1 MLTSMSALQLVAI
14 VLCLVIP
21 TIGWILL
28 FRMCFRYVRIF
39 RSGAPDPT
47 RTGEPGRRTAT
58 LLREFLG
65 HTRMARL
72 PVVAI
77 AHWIT
82 AISFL
87 VLFSTLVNAFFQLVW
102 AEFRLPIIGHF
113 PPFEWLIEFLAWGA
127 FFSIIVL
134 AVIRQRA
141 APWSTTP
148 PRRSR
153 FFGSTWWQAYYVEF
167 TIFAVGLCIV
177 LLRTLEAALVKI
189 IEPDTS
195 IALHFPLTGWM
206 AGMWSGLSEAQ
217 LRETIYL
224 VAMIKILVSFAWMI
238 TIALTPT
245 MGVAWHRFLA
255 FFNIWFKRHPD
266 GRTSLGALQPMK
278 IDGVAVTAENL
289 EDVMEGMGEDEDAE
303 PAMGVG
309 RIEQFTWK
317 GLLDF
322 TTCTE
327 CGRCQSQCPAWNT
340 DKPLSPKLLMMTLR
354 DNTHAQ
360 APYLLATSDARAA
373 LPESERA
380 LSQVPLVGATGY
392 SLDEPLTAYSA
403 TGPDAII
410 DEDVL
415 WSCTTCGAC
424 VEQCPVD
431 IEHVDAIV
439 DMRRNKVLI
448 ESAFPAELGGLFKN
462 LESRQN
468 PWGMA
473 SKLRLDWA
481 KGLPFDVPIVGSD
494 VESLEEVDYLFWV
507 GCAGAYEDRAKKT
520 TRAVAELLHTAGVS
534 FAVLGEG
541 EACTGDSARR
551 AGNEILYQML
561 AAQNVETLREAGA
574 TKIVVTCAHCFNT
587 IGNEYPQ
594 IGGTFEV
601 VHHTQLLNRLVRDK
615 RLVPVARPDAASR
628 KDVASTAESVTYH
641 DPCYLGRHNNV
652 YAPPRELLGALPGVE
667 LREMPRH
674 GEKSFCCGAGGARM
688 WMEEKLGSR
697 INVNRTEE
705 AVATGAERIAVGC
718 PFCRV
723 MLSDGLTAQQA
734 EGKAGAEVEAVD
746 VAQMLLAAV
755 REAPAEVEG
764 TDAGTPAATPVA
776 SAAPAASATAVADR
790 PRETAAAPVGD
801 ASPATPAAPAA
812 AAPAPAAPAA
822 GGSAMSASDAL
833 AAMQAKSAPSD
844 EAAPAKPAGKAVS
857 ASDALAAMQAQATGA
872 PADEA
877 APPAAPSAGK
887 AVSASDA
894 LAAMQAQAKGADSAA
909 PATPAAPTTGKVSAS
924 DALAAMKAQA
934 GGAAPAAQA
943 PQDGAGDGGAA
954 PAASAPPSGKMSA
967 SDALAAMMAQSG
979 AAPAAPAD
987 ATTSEAST
995 TPATGEAPES
1005 AAAKPATPT
1014 GKMSASDALA
1024 AMKAQAGAGA
1034 ADTGSGSEAGA
1045 AAAPSVPAAPA
1056 EAAATPAA
1064 RTGKM
1069 SATDALAALKAQSG
1083 APAPSEPAAAQQAS
1097 PAAPAAAAA
1106 PAVPTGRMS
1115 ATDALA
1121 ALRAQGSGGAA
1132 PEAST
1137 VAPGA
1142 PAAGDSAT
1150 EAPAPKEPTAPVP
1163 PAVPPAGS
1171 APQPAAPAAPSQA
1184 PAPAAS
1190 AAPAAASSAPAP
1202 AAMPSGRMS
1211 ATEALALL
1219 KGQPAAATGSPLAES
1234 APAQAAPAQAEPSA
1248 ASPYAEPSAPAVE
1261 TPTAP
1266 ESAAAAQPVETA
1278 SPSDGAQPTQAAE
1291 PAEAPQPTTAQA
1303 QVSGQTQVSE
1313 QAPAAP
1319 AAAGS
1324 AMAETTASGR
1334 VSAAGALARFRA
1346 QSGAAA
1352 PAASTPDPAVGP
1364 SPAEPAHEATTPQT
1378 EAPAE
1383 SAVSVPSAADAESA
1397 PPAPAPAP
1405 ASTEAPAAGTS
1416 AQAAATTAPASSTG
1430 TTGTPAASAWQR
1442 LAEAAGGKPIAASE
1456 ALKILRG
1463 E

>member
-278 IDGVAVTAENL
+278 VDGVAVTAENL

-309 RIEQFTWK
+309 RIDQFTWK

-734 EGKAGAEVEAVD
+734 EGKAGAEVEVVD

-844 EAAPAKPAGKAVS
+844 EAAPGKAVS

-909 PATPAAPTTGKVSAS
+909 PATPAAPTAGKVSAS

-1045 AAAPSVPAAPA
+1045 APAPSVPAAPA
-1056 EAAATPAA
+1056 EATATPAA

-1150 EAPAPKEPTAPVP
+1150 GAPAPKEPTAAVP

-1171 APQPAAPAAPSQA
+1171 APQSAAPAAPSQA

-1234 APAQAAPAQAEPSA
+1234 AQAEPSA

-1352 PAASTPDPAVGP
+1352 PAASTPDAAVGP

-1397 PPAPAPAP
+1397 PPAPAP